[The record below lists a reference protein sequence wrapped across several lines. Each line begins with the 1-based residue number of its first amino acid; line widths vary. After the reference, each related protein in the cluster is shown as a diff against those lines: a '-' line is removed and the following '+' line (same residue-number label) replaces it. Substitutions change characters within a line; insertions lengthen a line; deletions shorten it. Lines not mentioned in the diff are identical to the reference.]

1 MAVEAARD
9 CLGHNSRAEV
19 AALLEKV
26 DVAPSAIRYFCFPCT
41 LPRVADTIAQRL
53 GFVASSLRDQLAAGC
68 GDTGASH
75 PLVMLVHALEEAA
88 PGDRILVV
96 GFGQGCDVLLFEA
109 TEALA
114 QSPRPAGIG
123 SSLARG
129 KSESNYQKY
138 LAFNDLVKIEKGM
151 RAEVDRQTPLSTLY
165 RKRHMLLGL
174 VGGRC
179 RICGTL
185 QFPKSRIC
193 VNPNCNAFHSQDDQ
207 SFADFPARVLSWS
220 ADYLAY
226 SPDPP
231 AYYGMVQF
239 DPGGRLMADFTD
251 VDRGAVEVG
260 MNMRMVF
267 RVKERDAQRGFVRY
281 FWKAAPADP
290 PAVASTAQP
299 TSAA

>member
-1 MAVEAARD
+1 QHSAAIDFVDHYRGHGREFDYVWEERWIRD
-9 CLGHNSRAEV
+9 EGYLKIVPAAI
-19 AALLEKV
+19 AALLEKA

-53 GFVASSLRDQLAAGC
+53 GFAASSLRDQLAAGC

-88 PGDRILVV
+88 PGDR
-96 GFGQGCDVLLFEA
+96 
-109 TEALA
+109 
-114 QSPRPAGIG
+114 
-123 SSLARG
+123 
-129 KSESNYQKY
+129 
-138 LAFNDLVKIEKGM
+138 M
-151 RAEVDRQTPLSTLY
+151 
-165 RKRHMLLGL
+165 L

-193 VNPNCNAFHSQDDQ
+193 VNPNCNAFHSQDEQ

-220 ADYLAY
+220 ADYLTY

-267 RVKERDAQRGFVRY
+267 RVKERDAQRGVVRS
-281 FWKAAPADP
+281 FWKAAPAGE
-290 PAVASTAQP
+290 AAP
-299 TSAA
+299 TRAEA